1 MAHTQSLS
9 LLPRTAHSFPFIELR
24 QSLPSKV
31 AAISPFVEQLMRF
44 ILKFRSADG
53 TESDIEMALDEALYD
68 LNLPVAER
76 GMNAWNRNF
85 LPEPSSPGKRSREN
99 DSFHGDG
106 RRKIRRT
113 MSTKLSGAQDSIW
126 ADITA
131 APAHRAAN
139 NEWEDAQFNEK
150 ATVKESFITTR
161 NPEHLAQQDQANSLN
176 TFQKTTGSIFGGTV
190 VYIHLFDAVK
200 VRSLFSNPRY
210 LLT

>member
-1 MAHTQSLS
+1 MAPKWDIKVVS
-9 LLPRTAHSFPFIELR
+9 EEWLR
-24 QSLPSKV
+24 DS
-31 AAISPFVEQLMRF
+31 VER
-44 ILKFRSADG
+44 G
-53 TESDIEMALDEALYD
+53 MALDEALYD

-150 ATVKESFITTR
+150 ATVKESFIPTR

-176 TFQKTTGSIFGGTV
+176 TFQKTTG
-190 VYIHLFDAVK
+190 
-200 VRSLFSNPRY
+200 
-210 LLT
+210 